1 MLPRLFVSAPVRD
14 SPSGLL
20 GVDGAGSLSRFL
32 SLDQLNPNPVR
43 VLYEGLTPAEDSPD
57 GSRAHDDFDT
67 LLFQSLDCALK
78 VVDFEAKM
86 VQFFA
91 IHVWGPEPTAVFVPV
106 QFQELGRTGTAKSD
120 SLSAGRLVAFK
131 RVHDFHAENLGV
143 KPHGALDISDPKPR
157 VHKAERHA
165 TGSRERDLIAGVG
178 PVPCAAG

>member
-78 VVDFEAKM
+78 VVDFKAKV
-86 VQFFA
+86 VQIFA
-91 IHVWGPEPTAVFVPV
+91 IHVCGPEPAALFVPV

-120 SLSAGRLVAFK
+120 SLATGRLKALKMVD
-131 RVHDFHAENLGV
+131 DFHAENLGV
-143 KPHGALDISDPKPR
+143 EPQGALDVSNP
-157 VHKAERHA
+157 
-165 TGSRERDLIAGVG
+165 
-178 PVPCAAG
+178 